1 MTSYWISD
9 ICILFNS
16 FEINP
21 FRGTDRNFRYNALT
35 RLIILTTV
43 LGGIFLNNFQEI
55 GITGAISLLISVLV
69 YFVSSNKDMNYSTH
83 ESLLSTENADIISAS
98 NLEKIKLSDETTN
111 KKNLSKVRYRPEIN
125 TDNLARVLFL
135 ETKENTENYIDINSE
150 KYNIPVRSR
159 VISGSKVFN
168 AATKDDMMNSTR
180 LSDSTFT
187 I

>member
-1 MTSYWISD
+1 
-9 ICILFNS
+9 
-16 FEINP
+16 
-21 FRGTDRNFRYNALT
+21 
-35 RLIILTTV
+35 
-43 LGGIFLNNFQEI
+43 
-55 GITGAISLLISVLV
+55 
-69 YFVSSNKDMNYSTH
+69 MNYSTH

-135 ETKENTENYIDINSE
+135 EKENTENYSDINSE

-168 AATKDDMMNSTR
+168 AATKDDMINSTR
-180 LSDSTFT
+180 LSDATFT